1 MPRILSL
8 AGDGIGPEIMAE
20 ADKALDVLARR
31 GGLALEREAAL
42 VGGAAVDACG
52 EPLPAD
58 TLERARAADAVLLG
72 AVGAPRYDVPDRA
85 RRPETGLLALRRGLG
100 LYANLRPAAPL
111 PGLEDASSLRP
122 EALAGLDLLIVRE
135 LTGGLYFGEPRGL
148 EERGGRRRAFNT
160 MVYDEDEIA
169 RIARVAFDAARARR
183 RRVCSVDKANVLEVS
198 ELWRTVVTEVA
209 RDYPDVELE
218 HLYVDNAA
226 MQLVAR
232 PERFDVLLAG
242 NLFGDILSDLSAQL
256 TGSIGLLPS
265 ASLNERG
272 QGLYEPVHGSAPDL
286 AGTGAA
292 NPLAMILSAALML
305 RHSLRRPEAA
315 AAVEGAVRD
324 ALGRGLRT
332 ADLEPA
338 GAPASAA
345 EMGDAVAAALAARLA
360 A

>member
-111 PGLEDASSLRP
+111 PGLEGASSLRP